1 MTALVIAALA
11 YLALALI
18 LVYAID
24 NLVALFFPD
33 AHSAIPLHF
42 PTFEKMMSL
51 SRKYYRK

>member
-1 MTALVIAALA
+1 MTVLVIAAIG
-11 YLALALI
+11 YLTLALI

-33 AHSAIPLHF
+33 ARSAVPLNF
-42 PTFEKMMSL
+42 PTLEKMMAA

>member
-1 MTALVIAALA
+1 MSALVIAALA

-33 AHSAIPLHF
+33 AHSALPLHF
-42 PTFEKMMSL
+42 PTFEKMMAL

>member
-18 LVYAID
+18 VVYAID

-33 AHSAIPLHF
+33 ARSAASLHF
-42 PTFEKMMSL
+42 PTLEKMMAA

>member
-1 MTALVIAALA
+1 MTVLVIAAIA
-11 YLALALI
+11 YLSLALI

-33 AHSAIPLHF
+33 ARSAVPLIPTL
-42 PTFEKMMSL
+42 EKMMAA

>member
-1 MTALVIAALA
+1 MTVLVIAAIA
-11 YLALALI
+11 YLAFALI

-33 AHSAIPLHF
+33 ARSAVSLDF
-42 PTFEKMMSL
+42 PTFEKMMAA